1 LVHCQILMNFIFV
14 SYVASYIHV
23 SMKKVLFIMD
33 LYGFVTIYGFL
44 LNYIKLIIILI
55 HNILIKSNNKIYT
68 KNGILDGM
76 IKI

>member
-1 LVHCQILMNFIFV
+1 MVLQI
-14 SYVASYIHV
+14 
-23 SMKKVLFIMD
+23 
-33 LYGFVTIYGFL
+33 IYGFL

-55 HNILIKSNNKIYT
+55 HNILIKSIKKIYT